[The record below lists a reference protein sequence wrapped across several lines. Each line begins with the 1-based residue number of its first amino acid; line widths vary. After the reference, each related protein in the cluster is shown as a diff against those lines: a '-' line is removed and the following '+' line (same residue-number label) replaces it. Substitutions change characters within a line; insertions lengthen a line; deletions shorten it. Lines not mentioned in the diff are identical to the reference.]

1 MFPNL
6 FSRAPAP
13 GSRAAWVLS
22 VPSRPCSPPPLPLSS
37 TSSPLRLAPSLTA
50 DLGEAI
56 KAFGGCAQLGRL
68 RGAKSQFLVFSL
80 LHLSLGP
87 NRFGS
92 FKVFV
97 SPRNLSALI
106 PVLTAAHYGTS
117 LFDKTLF
124 LLNNVPHS
132 IAEQTVA
139 LPYLQ
144 D

>member
-6 FSRAPAP
+6 FSRASAP
-13 GSRAAWVLS
+13 GSRLAWVLS
-22 VPSRPCSPPPLPLSS
+22 VPSSPCSPPPLLLSS

-50 DLGEAI
+50 DLEEAI

-92 FKVFV
+92 FKGFV
-97 SPRNLSALI
+97 SPRNLSHSSLSLRQ
-106 PVLTAAHYGTS
+106 LTTGLAPLTRP
-117 LFDKTLF
+117 FLF
-124 LLNNVPHS
+124 LIMGPSL
-132 IAEQTVA
+132 ICFCATQ
-139 LPYLQ
+139 LC
-144 D
+144 